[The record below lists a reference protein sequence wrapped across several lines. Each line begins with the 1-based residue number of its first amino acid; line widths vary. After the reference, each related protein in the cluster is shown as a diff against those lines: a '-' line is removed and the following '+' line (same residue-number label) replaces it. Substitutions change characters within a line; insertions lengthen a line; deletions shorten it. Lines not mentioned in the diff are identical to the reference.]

1 MFKVLFKKELLENV
15 LNYRFLLALVL
26 CLVIIPLGFAVSQ
39 EEYKERRQVYDET
52 VRDYEQ
58 AHPTIGYV
66 VRDGGAAFRPPSPLG
81 FLSGGVEM
89 VLPTSVESRA
99 YITDQGAEV
108 QFNNVRR
115 VDNPFTWLFGRLDLT
130 FIVSTVLSVLVM
142 LFAFNAVA
150 GEKERRTLA
159 PIMANSVPRPMVI
172 TAKMAAG
179 SALLAASFL
188 AGTLAG
194 VLLTSTLGLSPFSD
208 PATWAPFG
216 IAIGVSLVFLLVFYS
231 FGLLISSLSRSS
243 ISALVALL
251 SAWVAFGMVLPK
263 GSVVVAKLLLPIKS
277 QQVIDLQKDQVRFQ
291 SSNEFGDAVHKLG
304 ETMPGVKDLS
314 SADFSKQWEAK
325 NPAVAAYEKA
335 QLQIKNELKTRL
347 NSELDKIDAEFER
360 QKGYQATLA
369 RNLARLSPVSCLV
382 HILAELAGT
391 GFTEE
396 NKWQETRS
404 HFKQILDREIANKE
418 WSLLFKFTYFSGF
431 GDIDFKAPAPKFPPE
446 TTTLE
451 MRLAAVWVDLVL
463 LGVYGI
469 LFFAGAYVAFLRY
482 DVR

>member
-26 CLVIIPLGFAVSQ
+26 CLVIIPLGFIVNQ
-39 EEYKERRQVYDET
+39 REYKERRQVYEET

-58 AHPTIGYV
+58 AHPIIWNV
-66 VRDGGAAFRPPSPLG
+66 LRDGGAAFRPPSPLS

-89 VLPTSVESRA
+89 VLPTSVESRGL
-99 YITDQGAEV
+99 ITDQGAEV

-115 VDNPFTWLFGRLDLT
+115 VDNPFIWLFGRLDLT

-142 LFAFNAVA
+142 LFAFNAVV

-159 PIMANSVPRPMVI
+159 PIMANSVARPIVI
-172 TAKMAAG
+172 VAKLASG
-179 SALLAASFL
+179 SALLAASFI

-194 VLLTSTLGLSPFSD
+194 VLLTSILGLSPFSD
-208 PATWAPFG
+208 RATWAPFG
-216 IAIGVSLVFLLVFYS
+216 IAIGVSLLFLLVFYS

-243 ISALVALL
+243 VSALVALL
-251 SAWVAFGMVLPK
+251 SAWVAFAMVLPK
-263 GSVVVAKLLLPIKS
+263 GSIVAAKLLLPIKS
-277 QQVIDLQKDQVRFQ
+277 QQVVDLQKDQVRFQ
-291 SSNEFGDAVHKLG
+291 SSNEFGAAVFKLS
-304 ETMPGVKDLS
+304 ETMPGVKDIP

-335 QLQIKNELKTRL
+335 QLQIKNEINARL
-347 NSELDKIDAEFER
+347 NSELDKIDSEFER
-360 QKGYQATLA
+360 QKGRQAALA
-369 RNLARLSPVSCLV
+369 RNLARLSPVSCLI
-382 HILAELAGT
+382 HILTELAGT

-396 NKWQETRS
+396 KQWQETRS

-418 WSLLFKFTYFSGF
+418 WSLIFKDTYLSGY
-431 GDIDFKAPAPKFPPE
+431 GDIDAKGPAPKLPPE
-446 TTTLE
+446 STTLE
-451 MRLAAVWVDLVL
+451 KRLAAVWIDLAL
-463 LGVYGI
+463 LGIYGI
-469 LFFAGAYVAFLRY
+469 LFFAAAYVAFLRY